1 MNKNTVALAGKNIYL
16 DMYGDTVYYNQFD
29 KNGYIISPQV
39 EQKFR
44 VIYYRYSI
52 IIIALILL
60 GDYFK
65 SLENTLLVGIGAVV
79 LSEIYFRAYFLNK
92 LKVVKNFNKENKT
105 SKLYQIINS
114 KEKDKAVMKACAYV
128 LFGILIVINA
138 IQQNFNF
145 IFIALSALVAIYSVY
160 SAVINMIAF
169 SKMKK
174 L

>member
-1 MNKNTVALAGKNIYL
+1 M
-16 DMYGDTVYYNQFD
+16 
-29 KNGYIISPQV
+29 
-39 EQKFR
+39 
-44 VIYYRYSI
+44 
-52 IIIALILL
+52 
-60 GDYFK
+60 
-65 SLENTLLVGIGAVV
+65 V
-79 LSEIYFRAYFLNK
+79 LSEIYFRGYFLNK

>member
-1 MNKNTVALAGKNIYL
+1 MRKNTSSLAGPNIYL
-16 DMYGDTVYYNQFD
+16 DRYGNTVYYNIFNKTAYLVD
-29 KNGYIISPQV
+29 KNS

-44 VIYYRYSI
+44 LIYYRYS
-52 IIIALILL
+52 LIVIVLVLL

-65 SLENTLLVGIGAVV
+65 SLENTLLVGIGAMV
-79 LSEIYFRAYFLNK
+79 LSEIYFRGYFLNK

>member
-1 MNKNTVALAGKNIYL
+1 MRKNTSSLAGPNIYL
-16 DMYGDTVYYNQFD
+16 DRYGNTVYYNIFNKTAYLVD
-29 KNGYIISPQV
+29 KNS

-44 VIYYRYSI
+44 LIYYRYS
-52 IIIALILL
+52 LIVIVLVLL

-65 SLENTLLVGIGAVV
+65 SLENTLLVGIGAMV
-79 LSEIYFRAYFLNK
+79 LSEIYFRGYFLNK
-92 LKVVKNFNKENKT
+92 LKVVKNFNKE
-105 SKLYQIINS
+105 

>member
-1 MNKNTVALAGKNIYL
+1 MNAYL
-16 DMYGDTVYYNQFD
+16 HCLSHT
-29 KNGYIISPQV
+29 P
-39 EQKFR
+39 
-44 VIYYRYSI
+44 
-52 IIIALILL
+52 
-60 GDYFK
+60 
-65 SLENTLLVGIGAVV
+65 LVGYVDPEQAVLDEVNGTIADARARIAAFDPELVV
-79 LSEIYFRAYFLNK
+79 LFAPDHYNGFFYDVMPPFCLE
-92 LKVVKNFNKENKT
+92 
-105 SKLYQIINS
+105 
-114 KEKDKAVMKACAYV
+114 EKDKAVMKACAYV

>member
-1 MNKNTVALAGKNIYL
+1 
-16 DMYGDTVYYNQFD
+16 
-29 KNGYIISPQV
+29 
-39 EQKFR
+39 
-44 VIYYRYSI
+44 
-52 IIIALILL
+52 
-60 GDYFK
+60 
-65 SLENTLLVGIGAVV
+65 
-79 LSEIYFRAYFLNK
+79 
-92 LKVVKNFNKENKT
+92 
-105 SKLYQIINS
+105 
-114 KEKDKAVMKACAYV
+114 MKACAYV